1 MATTPRQPRP
11 LDTARVPKHLAII
24 MDGNGRWAK
33 SRGLPRI
40 AGHKAG
46 VDAVKTVVKAAAE
59 LGVEHLTL
67 YSFSTENWLR
77 PRQEVASLMGLLAQ
91 TLKREAEEL
100 GRNGVRLRAFG
111 RIAELPASVRR
122 ELDRAIDALSKN
134 TKITLNLALNYGAR
148 QEIVDAAN
156 RLIAQG
162 ATAVTEKSLGAALYT
177 SGIPDPDLV
186 IRTSGELRLS
196 NFLLWQLAYAEIYV
210 TPVCWPD
217 FGRTHLIEAIRDYQ
231 GRERRFGG
239 L

>member
-1 MATTPRQPRP
+1 MTVSRQPRP
-11 LDTARVPKHLAII
+11 LDAARIPKHLAII

-46 VDAVKTVVKAAAE
+46 VDAVKTVVKAASE

-77 PRQEVASLMGLLAQ
+77 PRREVAGLMGLLAR
-91 TLKREAEEL
+91 TLKQEAVDL
-100 GRNGVRLRAFG
+100 NRNGVRLRAFG
-111 RIAELPASVRR
+111 RIAELPTSVRR
-122 ELDRAIDALSKN
+122 ELDRAVDALSKN
-134 TKITLNLALNYGAR
+134 RKITLNLALNYGAR

-162 ATAVTEKSLGAALYT
+162 ATAITEKSLGGALYT

-186 IRTSGELRLS
+186 IRTSGERRLS